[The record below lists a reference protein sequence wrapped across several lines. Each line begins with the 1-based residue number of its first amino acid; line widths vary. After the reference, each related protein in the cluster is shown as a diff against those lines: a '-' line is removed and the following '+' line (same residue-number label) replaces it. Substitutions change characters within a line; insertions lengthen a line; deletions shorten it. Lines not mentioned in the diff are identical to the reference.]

1 MIFPPLRRM
10 LSRLSDWPIRESE
23 IHDKIKLL
31 LLNLDH
37 HSAAESAMILP
48 LGLEYAFKGQ

>member
-1 MIFPPLRRM
+1 M